1 MITLDE
7 KLFASLVIGSK
18 TYIIIDEETKCA
30 IENSDYGGKDMVV
43 EDDPDTV
50 GWAGPSLGQV
60 HTVGEGL
67 YRLWRRSEW
76 TLVGNLARERAQERG
91 ILCAQADA
99 RKKAAAKAK
108 VDATQNLRKKLLAA
122 NIKPEII
129 DKLLNDMKPEDLAKT
144 LGLT

>member
-30 IENSDYGGKDMVV
+30 IENSDYGEKDMVV

>member
-1 MITLDE
+1 MITLRE
-7 KLFASLVIGSK
+7 ELFANLVIGSK
-18 TYIIIDEETKCA
+18 PYVIIDEETKCA
-30 IENSDYGGKDMVV
+30 IENSDYGKKDMVV
-43 EDDPDTV
+43 ENDPYTV
-50 GWAGPSLGQV
+50 GWAGPALGQV

-76 TLVGNLARERAQERG
+76 TLVGNLARERARERDTK
-91 ILCAQADA
+91 CALADA
-99 RKKAAAKAK
+99 HEKAAAKAK